1 MSSSV
6 PDRSDADPGGADP
19 GASDSAPGGHSHGGH
34 SHGGHPHGAD
44 ASTGRLVGGIVLN
57 LGITVAEAIAG
68 VMSGSLALLAD
79 AAHNLNDTASL
90 ALTLYARIVA
100 GRGATENRTF
110 GHRRAEIIGAF
121 VNLITLVLIALYLL
135 VEAVERALNP
145 RPVDGQLVMMVAGV
159 ALAGN
164 VATAWLLHRPSKE
177 SLNVEAAYV
186 HIVADALASV
196 AVLAAGGLVLGFG
209 WTWVDPVMTALIS
222 GYILW
227 QSAHML
233 RQTIDILMMTAPED
247 LDVGEMVT
255 AMEAVD
261 GVEDVH
267 HVHVWRLDE
276 HRSALEAHV
285 RIGEREVDVAERVT
299 REVKN
304 RLASAF
310 DIGHATLEVE
320 YGRCSDTSPAG
331 DDSTHP
337 PESSVQAPTPPVIAS
352 DC

>member
-1 MSSSV
+1 MSISGPASTDSM
-6 PDRSDADPGGADP
+6 PADSTHDGHSHGRH
-19 GASDSAPGGHSHGGH
+19 SHGGHSHGGH
-34 SHGGHPHGAD
+34 SHGAD
-44 ASTGRLVGGIVLN
+44 AGTGRLVGGIVLN
-57 LGITVAEAIAG
+57 LVITVAEAVAG
-68 VMSGSLALLAD
+68 VLSGSLALLAD

-90 ALTLYARIVA
+90 ALTLYARMVA
-100 GRGATENRTF
+100 GREATESRTF

-121 VNLITLVLIALYLL
+121 VNLITLVLVALYLL

-164 VATAWLLHRPSKE
+164 VATAWLLQRPSKE

-186 HIVADALASV
+186 HIVADALASA
-196 AVLAAGGLVLGFG
+196 AVLGAGGLVLGFG
-209 WTWVDPVMTALIS
+209 WTWVDPAMTALIS

-227 QSAHML
+227 QSAYML
-233 RQTIDILMMTAPED
+233 RQTIDIFMMTAPEG
-247 LDVGEMVT
+247 LDVGEMVG

-276 HRSALEAHV
+276 HRTALEAHV
-285 RIGEREVDVAERVT
+285 RIGERDVDVAERVKQD
-299 REVKN
+299 VKTE
-304 RLASAF
+304 LASAF

-320 YGRCSDTSPAG
+320 YDRCSDTSPAG

-337 PESSVQAPTPPVIAS
+337 PEPSVQAPTPPVIAS